1 MKKRKKAVTKRTKQ
15 VKKYAIK
22 QGFVLPHGYE
32 AIVRKKKPKKAVK
45 KTVKKRK

>member
-1 MKKRKKAVTKRTKQ
+1 MKRKKVQSKKTKQ

-22 QGFVLPHGYE
+22 QGLVLPHGYE
-32 AIVRKKKPKKAVK
+32 AIIRKKKPKKAVK